1 MAMLTRTTSEAEDL
15 VKTMTK
21 KTMRTKISQVNKHSH
36 SFPRVY
42 NPLLESAVFFL
53 SAFVGFFML
62 VMGAGSN
69 YNARNAI
76 GGLQPIS
83 TDTDNNAAIYNCW
96 WTNKRS
102 LLDIFCFRPPT
113 WRL

>member
-42 NPLLESAVFFL
+42 NPLLESAVFF
-53 SAFVGFFML
+53 SRDYKCFCWFFML

-83 TDTDNNAAIYNCW
+83 TDTDNNAAMYNCW

-102 LLDIFCFRPPT
+102 
-113 WRL
+113 